1 MSLSAKGGNYKLGAP
16 GNATCLGD
24 GVAIGLCARALGCNA
39 IDIGCCSCVACNS
52 AGAVAIGQGAHIEA
66 ANCAVAFGPQS
77 GTHGGV
83 MSVAIGAH
91 IRVNGECGISI
102 GGHSCADCWGGITI
116 GPCAC
121 SINQRALAIGARA
134 VAGAPYSIAI
144 GSGVTE
150 QEELNSANQQ
160 ATCHCCTCACGS
172 GSLAIG
178 YGTYTECGANDS
190 LALMPY
196 AHTTSRDAIAIGT
209 YACTGDAAA
218 LAIGSGACALA
229 PASIAIGS
237 CRYTS
242 TCEGE
247 GSGER
252 ETIGACTK
260 GTQAIAIGS
269 GAYALCN
276 ASIAIG
282 AHIRV
287 NGECGISI
295 GGHSCADCWG
305 GITIGPCACS
315 IDQRALAIGARAV
328 AGAPYSIA
336 IGSGV
341 TEQEELNSA
350 NQQATCHCCTCACGS
365 GSLAIGYGT
374 YTECGAND
382 SLALMP
388 YAHTT
393 SRDAIA
399 IGTYACTGDAAA
411 LAIGSGACA
420 LAPASIA
427 IGSCRYTSTCEG
439 EGSGERETIG
449 ACTEGTQAIAIG
461 SGAYALCN
469 ASIAIGVC
477 SISKG
482 GISIGCCVTVTED
495 NRDTIVIGNCSMAGC
510 GCANIV
516 IGCHSCAC
524 GFHISCWC
532 CGDVTGKA
540 CVCNDQSI
548 VIGNEARSYPLGGG
562 VTIGYGSQTSSL
574 RGVTLGPGNSNHG
587 LDTAY
592 HTCCADEYCYWG
604 PVHTLCFVSST
615 GVNASCVDMCGS
627 IGNAQDTT
635 VVGNGIAMTAFRSMA
650 IGDWSVIAGHCS
662 VAVGSHMGI
671 GYWHNCG
678 NKRRYECY
686 LGDNPRC
693 FGRVSLLGGYGHCI
707 RTMGCNITV
716 VGGSSVNTCGC
727 VCNLFIA
734 QSVSTCICCACNGGG
749 MFLHCPSISN
759 FNCLFIIDACVCS
772 CTYSGSDIR
781 DKTNLTELDIGL
793 DFVNSLCAYEGNWNK
808 REKSRLH
815 HLRKF
820 DSEIKAYQCYIGEDL
835 NEEDEFNQRNPNYIE
850 IDGVQ
855 EAEAASVRAALP
867 AVAADEDEVAREVRK
882 NEYRDKIKEVRE
894 KKAKYEAETIVADSK
909 LAEPRKSTF
918 LVADNVKEVLDKFGK
933 DYTFYNDSEDDRP
946 GEKIPSKS
954 LVYSDFIPV
963 LVKAIQELSA
973 KVDKLERKEI
983 KEEDAEE
990 EGAEEEETE
999 EEGAEEAEEKEPE
1012 ATEESEEV
1020 QKEESEEK
1028 EK

>member
-39 IDIGCCSCVACNS
+39 IDIGCCSCVDCNS

-66 ANCAVAFGPQS
+66 ANCAIAFGPQS

-91 IRVNGECGISI
+91 IRANGECGISI
-102 GGHSCADCWGGITI
+102 GGHSRADCWGGITI
-116 GPCAC
+116 GPYAC
-121 SINQRALAIGARA
+121 SIDQRALAIGARA
-134 VAGAPYSIAI
+134 VARAPYSIAI

-160 ATCHCCTCACGS
+160 VTCHCCTCAYGS

-178 YGTYTECGANDS
+178 YGAYTECGANDS

-196 AHTTSRDAIAIGT
+196 AHTTSRDAIAIGV
-209 YACTGDAAA
+209 YACTGDTAA
-218 LAIGSGACALA
+218 LAIGSGACALG
-229 PASIAIGS
+229 PASIAIGP
-237 CRYTS
+237 CRHS
-242 TCEGE
+242 PICEGSD
-247 GSGER
+247 GAER
-252 ETIGACTK
+252 ETVGACAS
-260 GTQAIAIGS
+260 GAQAIAIGS
-269 GAYALCN
+269 GAYVPCN

-282 AHIRV
+282 A
-287 NGECGISI
+287 
-295 GGHSCADCWG
+295 
-305 GITIGPCACS
+305 
-315 IDQRALAIGARAV
+315 
-328 AGAPYSIA
+328 
-336 IGSGV
+336 
-341 TEQEELNSA
+341 
-350 NQQATCHCCTCACGS
+350 
-365 GSLAIGYGT
+365 
-374 YTECGAND
+374 
-382 SLALMP
+382 
-388 YAHTT
+388 
-393 SRDAIA
+393 
-399 IGTYACTGDAAA
+399 
-411 LAIGSGACA
+411 
-420 LAPASIA
+420 
-427 IGSCRYTSTCEG
+427 
-439 EGSGERETIG
+439 
-449 ACTEGTQAIAIG
+449 
-461 SGAYALCN
+461 
-469 ASIAIGVC
+469 C
-477 SISKG
+477 SISNG
-482 GISIGCCVTVTED
+482 GISIGCCACADGAQAIAIGDGVCAGACSICIGCSSIECVKIGAYEFGECGIIGSSGTIIGSCSALAVEDNICIGGNVTVTED
-495 NRDTIVIGNCSMAGC
+495 NCDTIVIGNCSMAGC

-524 GFHISCWC
+524 GFRETCWY
-532 CGDVTGKA
+532 CGEVTGVT

-587 LDTAY
+587 LNVAY
-592 HTCCADEYCYWG
+592 HTCCPGECIHWG
-604 PVHTLCFVSST
+604 PVHTLCFVSSS
-615 GVNASCVDMCGS
+615 GANGSCQERGGS
-627 IGNAQDTT
+627 ITAAQDTT
-635 VVGNGIAMTAFRSMA
+635 VVGNGIAMTAYRSMA
-650 IGDWSVIAGHCS
+650 IGDWSAVAGYCS
-662 VAVGSHMGI
+662 IAVGSHMGI
-671 GYWHNCG
+671 GYWHNCN
-678 NKRRYECY
+678 NKCRYECY
-686 LGDNPRC
+686 LGDNPVC

-716 VGGSSVNTCGC
+716 VGGSAVNTCGC

-734 QSVSTCICCACNGGG
+734 QSLSTCIRCACNGGG

-759 FNCLFIIDACVCS
+759 FNCLFIIDACVCG
-772 CTYSGSDIR
+772 CTYSGSDVR

-835 NEEDEFNQRNPNYIE
+835 NEKDEFNQRNPNYIE

-855 EAEAASVRAALP
+855 EAEVASVRAALP
-867 AVAADEDEVAREVRK
+867 AVVADEDEVAREGRK
-882 NEYRDKIKEVRE
+882 NKYRDKIKEVRK
-894 KKAKYEAETIVADSK
+894 KKAEYEAETIVADHD

-954 LVYSDFIPV
+954 LVYSDFIPI

-973 KVDKLERKEI
+973 KVDRLERKEI
-983 KEEDAEE
+983 
-990 EGAEEEETE
+990 EEEETE
-999 EEGAEEAEEKEPE
+999 EESAKEEEEKEPE
-1012 ATEESEEV
+1012 VTEESEEV
-1020 QKEESEEK
+1020 KEEESEEK
-1028 EK
+1028 EE

>member
-16 GNATCLGD
+16 GNETCLGD

-52 AGAVAIGQGAHIEA
+52 AGAVAIGQGAHIED
-66 ANCAVAFGPQS
+66 ANCAVALGPQS

-83 MSVAIGAH
+83 MSVAVGAH

-102 GGHSCADCWGGITI
+102 GGCSCADCLGGVTI
-116 GPCAC
+116 GP
-121 SINQRALAIGARA
+121 
-134 VAGAPYSIAI
+134 
-144 GSGVTE
+144 
-150 QEELNSANQQ
+150 
-160 ATCHCCTCACGS
+160 H
-172 GSLAIG
+172 
-178 YGTYTECGANDS
+178 
-190 LALMPY
+190 
-196 AHTTSRDAIAIGT
+196 
-209 YACTGDAAA
+209 
-218 LAIGSGACALA
+218 
-229 PASIAIGS
+229 
-237 CRYTS
+237 
-242 TCEGE
+242 
-247 GSGER
+247 
-252 ETIGACTK
+252 
-260 GTQAIAIGS
+260 
-269 GAYALCN
+269 
-276 ASIAIG
+276 
-282 AHIRV
+282 
-287 NGECGISI
+287 
-295 GGHSCADCWG
+295 
-305 GITIGPCACS
+305 ACS

-350 NQQATCHCCTCACGS
+350 NQQVVCHCCTCAYGS

-374 YTECGAND
+374 YTECSAQD

-393 SRDAIA
+393 NRDAIA
-399 IGTYACTGDAAA
+399 IGVYACTNDTAA

-427 IGSCRYTSTCEG
+427 IGSCRHTPTCEG
-439 EGSGERETIG
+439 EDSDERETMG
-449 ACTEGTQAIAIG
+449 AWTEGAQAIAIG
-461 SGAYALCN
+461 SGAHALCN

-477 SISKG
+477 SINEG
-482 GISIGCCVTVTED
+482 GISIGCYATIAED
-495 NRDTIVIGNCSMAGC
+495 NCDTIVIGNCSMAGC

-516 IGCHSCAC
+516 IGCNSCAC

-532 CGDVTGKA
+532 CGSVTGEA

-587 LDTAY
+587 LDPAY
-592 HTCCADEYCYWG
+592 HTCCVDGCYSYWG

-615 GVNASCVDMCGS
+615 GVNSSCPDMCGS
-627 IGNAQDTT
+627 IGTAQDTT
-635 VVGNGIAMTAFRSMA
+635 IVGNGIAMTAYRSMA
-650 IGDWSVIAGHCS
+650 IGDWSVVAGYCS
-662 VAVGSHMGI
+662 ITVGSHMGI
-671 GYWHNCG
+671 GYWHNCN
-678 NKRRYECY
+678 NKCRYECY
-686 LGDNPRC
+686 LGDNPAC

-716 VGGSSVNTCGC
+716 VGGSAVSTLGR

-734 QSVSTCICCACNGGG
+734 QSLSTCICCACNGGG

-759 FNCLFIIDACVCS
+759 FNCLFIIDACVCG
-772 CTYSGSDIR
+772 CMYSASDMR

-808 REKSRLH
+808 REKSRLY

-820 DSEIKAYQCYIGEDL
+820 DSEIKAYQRYIGEDL
-835 NEEDEFNQRNPNYIE
+835 NEEDEFNRRNPNYIE
-850 IDGVQ
+850 IDGAQ
-855 EAEAASVRAALP
+855 EVEVASVHAALP
-867 AVAADEDEVAREVRK
+867 AAVADEDEVAREERK
-882 NEYRDKIKEVRE
+882 NKYRDKIKEVRK
-894 KKAKYEAETIVADSK
+894 KKAEYEAKTIVADHN

-933 DYTFYNDSEDDRP
+933 DYTFYSDSEVDRP
-946 GEKIPSKS
+946 GQKIPSKS
-954 LVYSDFIPV
+954 LVYSDFIPI

-973 KVDKLERKEI
+973 KVDKLEGKNTEEEEI
-983 KEEDAEE
+983 EE
-990 EGAEEEETE
+990 EGVEEGEEEETE
-999 EEGAEEAEEKEPE
+999 
-1012 ATEESEEV
+1012 ATEGSEEV
-1020 QKEESEEK
+1020 QEEESEEK
-1028 EK
+1028 EE